1 MFLGKCKAALDL
13 LSREENGGILHLDD
27 LANPDDQ
34 NSPTVRDSLIS
45 KHPVGQPAHNSCIIP
60 KDPQEPHP
68 VIFEP
73 LDVNAIRTA
82 ALRTSGAAG
91 PSGLDSQQWRRLCT
105 SYKGASRDLCDSLAL
120 VARRICTSYVYPS
133 SIAPLLSCRLIAL
146 NKHPGVRPIGIGDTA
161 RRIIAKAVL
170 SITQPDIQDASGC
183 LQLCGGQISGIEAA
197 VHAARSAF
205 DSPECDAALLVDAT
219 NAFNSLNRMTALQN
233 IRRLC
238 PPIATILVNTY
249 RAPTDL
255 YVDSDTILSQEGT
268 TQGDPLAMAMYGLA
282 TIPLIRR
289 LSGNCKQV
297 WYADDS
303 AAFGSLEHLRSWWD
317 KLTIEGPNFGYFANP
332 SKTWLVTKDT
342 HIHEAATIF
351 TNSGVNITP
360 NGRPYL
366 GAALGSTEFIEEH
379 LNSKVQAWSSKIAM
393 LGEIAKS
400 QPHAAYSA
408 LVHGLSSKWTYL
420 SRVTPN
426 ISHLLT
432 PLDTALRSLL
442 LPALT
447 GRPPP
452 NDSELDLFALPARLG
467 GLGIRIPSKNA
478 EKELQSS
485 HLVTSPLVFHIL
497 DQDPD
502 YSYEIIAE
510 QLRNKTDIS
519 KHNREEYAKEADELY
534 NLLPIHVQKA
544 VNLAKEKG
552 ASTWLTALPL
562 KEYGF
567 ALHKAAFHDAMAL
580 RYGWTPTNLPTK
592 CDCDSNFTVD
602 HALSCVKG
610 GFPSIRHNE
619 IRDLTANLLTEVC
632 NDVRIEP
639 DLQPTSPDQ
648 LSGATANAQDGARLD
663 ISANG
668 IWGGRFEKTFFD
680 VRIFNPYAPSN
691 KSLTLPAC
699 YRKHEREKKRMYEQ
713 RIREVEHSSFTP
725 IVLSA
730 TGGMGREATCFYKRL
745 ASMLAHKWES
755 SYSSTLCWLRC
766 RLSFS
771 LIRSA
776 IQALRGAR
784 SSRGH
789 AARPPSA
796 IDLAIS
802 ECLIMPDNP

>member
-1 MFLGKCKAALDL
+1 M
-13 LSREENGGILHLDD
+13 
-27 LANPDDQ
+27 P
-34 NSPTVRDSLIS
+34 
-45 KHPVGQPAHNSCIIP
+45 
-60 KDPQEPHP
+60 
-68 VIFEP
+68 
-73 LDVNAIRTA
+73 
-82 ALRTSGAAG
+82 
-91 PSGLDSQQWRRLCT
+91 
-105 SYKGASRDLCDSLAL
+105 
-120 VARRICTSYVYPS
+120 
-133 SIAPLLSCRLIAL
+133 
-146 NKHPGVRPIGIGDTA
+146 
-161 RRIIAKAVL
+161 
-170 SITQPDIQDASGC
+170 
-183 LQLCGGQISGIEAA
+183 
-197 VHAARSAF
+197 
-205 DSPECDAALLVDAT
+205 
-219 NAFNSLNRMTALQN
+219 
-233 IRRLC
+233 
-238 PPIATILVNTY
+238 
-249 RAPTDL
+249 
-255 YVDSDTILSQEGT
+255 
-268 TQGDPLAMAMYGLA
+268 MYGLA
-282 TIPLIRR
+282 TIPLIQR
-289 LSGNCKQV
+289 LSGHCKQV

-317 KLTIEGPNFGYFANP
+317 KLTTEGPSFGYFANP

-342 HIHEAATIF
+342 HIHEATTIF
-351 TNSGVNITP
+351 ANSGVNITP

-366 GAALGSTEFIEEH
+366 GAALGTTEFIEEH
-379 LNSKVQAWSSKIAM
+379 LKLKVQAWSSNIAL
-393 LGEIAKS
+393 LGEIVKS

-432 PLDTALRSLL
+432 PLDTALTSVL

-447 GRPPP
+447 GKPPP
-452 NDSELDLFALPARLG
+452 NNTELDLFSLPARLV

-478 EKELQSS
+478 EKELHSS
-485 HLVTSPLVFHIL
+485 QLVTSALVFHIL
-497 DQDPD
+497 DQDPE
-502 YSYEIIAE
+502 YGYEIVAE
-510 QLRNKTDIS
+510 QLRNKADIT
-519 KHNREEYAKEADELY
+519 KHNREELTKEAEDLY
-534 NLLPIHVQKA
+534 NLLPAHLQRA
-544 VNLAKEKG
+544 VDLAKEKG

-580 RYGWTPTNLPTK
+580 RYGWTPANLPTK
-592 CDCDSNFTVD
+592 CDCGINFTVD
-602 HALSCVKG
+602 HALSCAKG

-632 NDVRIEP
+632 SDVRIEP

-648 LSGATANAQDGARLD
+648 LSRATANSQDGARLD

-668 IWGGRFEKTFFD
+668 VWGGRFEKTFFD
-680 VRIFNPYAPSN
+680 VRVFNPHAPSN
-691 KSLTLPAC
+691 KSLSLPAC

-725 IVLSA
+725 LVLSA

-755 SYSSTLCWLRC
+755 PYSTTLCWLRC

-776 IQALRGAR
+776 IQSLRGAR

-789 AARPPSA
+789 ATRPPTA

-802 ECLIMPDNP
+802 ETLITPDNS